1 MPQLDRAVNVELNN
15 EAKADPVEDDVL
27 GIQIRFI
34 LNAKNEGEDTKDFL
48 TLTAT
53 FQLTYEGENV
63 KEIAEDSR
71 IAFANVNA
79 VYNAWPYL
87 RELVQNISSRMSI
100 PPLTVP
106 LLKVKSLEKKD
117 SGKATV
123 ASKAPKK

>member
-1 MPQLDRAVNVELNN
+1 MNN

-34 LNAKNEGEDTKDFL
+34 LNAKNEGDDTKDFL